1 MRGAILPNP
10 ISLRSLMVLAKSIR
24 VSCILAFAMIP
35 NILWVVVSIW
45 VFLDGEVGVATHEES
60 VQWAALSICEVVSSL
75 LVLGVKHSLASEIT
89 LWLLYHS
96 GKWLQVWSV
105 VPGVRAS
112 HGTVSEVLSEAKSSD
127 DR

>member
-1 MRGAILPNP
+1 
-10 ISLRSLMVLAKSIR
+10 MVLAKSIR

-60 VQWAALSICEVVSSL
+60 VQWTALSICEVVSSL

-105 VPGVRAS
+105 VPGVCAS